1 MAVVFTSHAEGA
13 QAIFCYIADILGAT
27 ETTKQFRPYL
37 LQQKA
42 RVTYD
47 MQVEPGNLLGPTYDV
62 EFFFKQY
69 KQIID
74 KGFKEK
80 RIKVR
85 GAKGKTLTKQSIIK
99 YVKSNK
105 QWFISSLRIA
115 EYILS
120 NTSKINNQFAKI
132 ENIDWQD
139 LYYVRGDKAVMD
151 TMAKLF
157 KLANQTFAKADA
169 SNRKAFGDVNKWSP
183 ADMYFA
189 SQLSKTFFKKLL
201 KDYTKS
207 GGLDFSVLND
217 HIADKIDSADLLPL
231 SLKLVSDTVKL
242 EKINF
247 DRVAEDKLLSKTKA
261 ANKPADYKLGQ
272 GAYTINP
279 FIWTTDWFDMK
290 NGKRKSK
297 GGRDIYIPIISGG
310 LKGRLQ
316 FRHLPTSGGK
326 PTAGLV
332 ASLSYDSSS
341 ALGGKVGSPVLLKRL
356 IAAADEPFA
365 NELFK
370 IWDEG
375 IKLYVKAADSYIKT
389 GGGAALYKLGEKRDP
404 SGVRY
409 RTLFDDDI
417 GAISAITVMNPFRKK
432 LAVYFKDPKTKQ
444 HNVIQQIFR
453 YVASRSLESSR
464 FVIVKD

>member
-27 ETTKQFRPYL
+27 ETKKQFRPYL

-47 MQVEPGNLLGPTYDV
+47 MQAEPGNLLGATYDV

-151 TMAKLF
+151 TMAQLF

-189 SQLSKTFFKKLL
+189 SQLSKTFFK
-201 KDYTKS
+201 
-207 GGLDFSVLND
+207 N
-217 HIADKIDSADLLPL
+217 I
-231 SLKLVSDTVKL
+231 
-242 EKINF
+242 
-247 DRVAEDKLLSKTKA
+247 
-261 ANKPADYKLGQ
+261 
-272 GAYTINP
+272 
-279 FIWTTDWFDMK
+279 
-290 NGKRKSK
+290 
-297 GGRDIYIPIISGG
+297 
-310 LKGRLQ
+310 
-316 FRHLPTSGGK
+316 
-326 PTAGLV
+326 
-332 ASLSYDSSS
+332 
-341 ALGGKVGSPVLLKRL
+341 
-356 IAAADEPFA
+356 
-365 NELFK
+365 
-370 IWDEG
+370 
-375 IKLYVKAADSYIKT
+375 
-389 GGGAALYKLGEKRDP
+389 
-404 SGVRY
+404 
-409 RTLFDDDI
+409 
-417 GAISAITVMNPFRKK
+417 
-432 LAVYFKDPKTKQ
+432 
-444 HNVIQQIFR
+444 
-453 YVASRSLESSR
+453 
-464 FVIVKD
+464 